1 MSNLIIHLLQSAIG
15 IGLFYGVYWLLLRNM
30 KWFSLNRILII
41 LFLLLSVLLPFIT
54 ISGQVPVIPVE
65 LHSMEV
71 MNTSSSVS
79 NPQSE
84 MSHGTGISYISILSI
99 IYISGATFF
108 LLRFFYSLLQLT
120 VMYVCS
126 PRVRKNNFIV
136 VLRPGKQSPFT
147 FFNLLFVSEEK
158 FYSENFHKILLHE
171 SVHHK
176 QWHSLDNIV
185 LELISIIQ
193 WFNPFVWLFRKAL
206 KTQHEYLAD
215 RSVINKG
222 VCRLSYQKIL
232 FEESVGVALNLTSN
246 FHYSLLKQR
255 LKMMTLEKNKNKEY
269 IRYLLLAPM
278 VLVVSLFLMGHSGSN
293 AIANDPIDA
302 APEYKEGQEN
312 LMFYLQSN
320 ARYPQ
325 TARKNNLQATV
336 YVNFEV
342 AASGEVNKIWVA
354 ENAHDA
360 HALFDE
366 LIVVA
371 QGSSGTPSEATSGS
385 EALEDMQTE
394 AVRLVEG
401 LGDFTPARYNEAPV
415 KAIVCLPVTFVVQ

>member
-1 MSNLIIHLLQSAIG
+1 
-15 IGLFYGVYWLLLRNM
+15 
-30 KWFSLNRILII
+30 
-41 LFLLLSVLLPFIT
+41 
-54 ISGQVPVIPVE
+54 
-65 LHSMEV
+65 
-71 MNTSSSVS
+71 
-79 NPQSE
+79 
-84 MSHGTGISYISILSI
+84 
-99 IYISGATFF
+99 
-108 LLRFFYSLLQLT
+108 
-120 VMYVCS
+120 
-126 PRVRKNNFIV
+126 
-136 VLRPGKQSPFT
+136 
-147 FFNLLFVSEEK
+147 
-158 FYSENFHKILLHE
+158 
-171 SVHHK
+171 
-176 QWHSLDNIV
+176 
-185 LELISIIQ
+185 
-193 WFNPFVWLFRKAL
+193 
-206 KTQHEYLAD
+206 
-215 RSVINKG
+215 
-222 VCRLSYQKIL
+222 
-232 FEESVGVALNLTSN
+232 
-246 FHYSLLKQR
+246 
-255 LKMMTLEKNKNKEY
+255 MMTLEKNKNKEY